1 MKKQLLLLILA
12 IMPLVAMAD
21 ASGICGENLTWT
33 YVSSTGALT
42 IQGSGAM
49 TDYEYMNAPWNSY
62 CNSIKEINIGNEV
75 TTIGDFAFL
84 KCSGL
89 TTVTIPNNVT
99 TIGDY
104 AFENCSSLTT
114 ITIPN
119 SVTTIGDGTFWNC
132 SSLTTITIPNNVTT
146 IGDGT
151 FWNCSSLTTIT
162 IPNNV
167 TTIGDDAFWNCSSLT
182 TITIPNNVTTIGSNP
197 FSGCSGLNSIIVESG
212 NLKYD
217 SRNDCN
223 AIIESS
229 NNSLI
234 SGCKSTD
241 IPNNIMSIGANAF
254 SGCSGL
260 THVNIPDKVTTIGY
274 GAFSDCSGLTYVNI
288 PDKVTTIEYGTFSG
302 CSGLTYVNIPNNVTI
317 IGNRAFWGCSGLTY
331 VNIPDKVT
339 TIGDFVFEGCSGLT
353 SVYIP
358 DKVTS
363 IGFCA
368 FSGCSGLTSVYIPDK
383 VTTIGYGAFSRCS
396 GLTSIIIPNNVTTI
410 GDYAFVDCS
419 NLASI
424 TIGSGMTSIGRGA
437 FSCDVNLS
445 IVNVKV
451 ENPIE
456 IDESVFEYIGD
467 NYSSDIIY
475 LTATL
480 NVPIGSKNLYSNA
493 KGWKNFVNIN
503 EVDFT
508 PKHKLTY
515 VVDGEEY
522 KVYEIA
528 EGVAITPEP
537 APVKEGY
544 TFSGWSEIPATMPA
558 EDVTVTGSFTIN
570 QYLVTYMIGDELY
583 QKEYVDYGAT
593 IILPNVPEREG
604 YSFAWIDAP
613 EKMPAHDI
621 TINGAYTSGICGVS
635 NDDTT
640 TNSYTINGYKTDKPR
655 RGVNVIR
662 LEDGTTKKIVVR

>member
-49 TDYEYMNAPWNSY
+49 TDYEYMKAPWNSY

-75 TTIGDFAFL
+75 TTIGVFAFHD
-84 KCSGL
+84 CSGL

-104 AFENCSSLTT
+104 AFFNCSSLTTVTTSNNVTSIGVGAFLNCSSLTTITIPNSVTTIGDSAFLNCSSLTT

-119 SVTTIGDGTFWNC
+119 SVTTIGDGAFMYC
-132 SSLTTITIPNNVTT
+132 SGLTTITIPNSVTT
-146 IGDGT
+146 IG
-151 FWNCSSLTTIT
+151 L
-162 IPNNV
+162 
-167 TTIGDDAFWNCSSLT
+167 
-182 TITIPNNVTTIGSNP
+182 NP

-241 IPNNIMSIGANAF
+241 IPNNIMSIG
-254 SGCSGL
+254 G
-260 THVNIPDKVTTIGY
+260 
-274 GAFSDCSGLTYVNI
+274 
-288 PDKVTTIEYGTFSG
+288 
-302 CSGLTYVNIPNNVTI
+302 
-317 IGNRAFWGCSGLTY
+317 RAFYGCSGLTY

-339 TIGDFVFEGCSGLT
+339 TIGKSVFYDCSGLT
-353 SVYIP
+353 SVNIP

-363 IGFCA
+363 IGDEA
-368 FSGCSGLTSVYIPDK
+368 FSGCSGLTSVNIPDK
-383 VTTIGYGAFSRCS
+383 VTSIGYHAFYRCS

-410 GDYAFVDCS
+410 GDYAFVGCS

-424 TIGSGMTSIGRGA
+424 TIGSGMTSIGWGA
-437 FSCDVNLS
+437 FSCGVNLS

-456 IDESVFEYIGD
+456 INESVFEYIGD

-544 TFSGWSEIPATMPA
+544 TFSGWSEIPTTMPA

-583 QKEYVDYGAT
+583 QNEYVDYGAT